1 MSIENL
7 SNQKSNSQKLKMKS
21 CIISASSNPDSHC
34 AKLATELLPQ
44 AKHIDISKKN
54 IGFFDYKNENADD
67 DFRDVIT
74 DMLDHD
80 LIILASPVY
89 WYTVSGQMKVFL
101 DRWTDILM
109 FYKEIRPKF
118 KMKYFALISTYSG
131 NQGFT
136 EETIKLTGEYMG
148 MHYLGGLLVSSTE
161 LEQDVSI
168 IKEKIDSF
176 RETLEKNLMT
186 SGADKGKC
194 YI

>member
-1 MSIENL
+1 MIMSIENV
-7 SNQKSNSQKLKMKS
+7 SNQKLKIKS

-34 AKLATELLPQ
+34 AKLATELLPH
-44 AKHIDISKKN
+44 AKHIDITKKN
-54 IGFFDYKNENADD
+54 IGFFNYKNENAND
-67 DFRDVIT
+67 DFKDVIT
-74 DMLDHD
+74 DMLEHD
-80 LIILASPVY
+80 LIVLASPVY
-89 WYTVSGQMKVFL
+89 WYTISGQMKVFL

-136 EETIKLTGEYMG
+136 EETVKLTGEYMG

-161 LEQDVSI
+161 LKQDESI
-168 IKEKIDSF
+168 IKEKIDAF
-176 RETLEKNLMT
+176 RETLENNLMN
-186 SGADKGKC
+186 SGSNTGNC